1 MSRETVRLWVRS
13 QSDEKAQ
20 KALELLKDKCDV
32 VLVESPG
39 AKEPMLATA
48 YGVFEGLEK
57 IEYFATA
64 WI

>member
-39 AKEPMLATA
+39 VKSPTLATA